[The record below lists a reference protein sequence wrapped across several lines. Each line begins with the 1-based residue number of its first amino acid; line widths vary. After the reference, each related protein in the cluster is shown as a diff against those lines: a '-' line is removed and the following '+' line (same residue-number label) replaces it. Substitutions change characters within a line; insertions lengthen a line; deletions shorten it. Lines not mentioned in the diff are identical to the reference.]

1 MGQNSDLYQYFFHRY
16 LFTVV
21 ERDGDK
27 LISKREY
34 AAFRKSYGLKISD
47 AELNEE
53 MGEFDADGDGK
64 WSQQEFLRA
73 LNDKSDDEGESEREF
88 QVWDRD
94 GDGFVSEGELRD
106 LLVNIGAVELAAVT
120 KALIKEAD
128 LDSDGKIRW
137 EEFISVENMI

>member
-73 LNDKSDDEGESEREF
+73 LNDKSDNEGESEF

-128 LDSDGKIRW
+128 LDGDGKIRW

>member
-1 MGQNSDLYQYFFHRY
+1 MGQISDLYQYFFHRY

-53 MGEFDADGDGK
+53 MGEFDTDGDGE

-73 LNDKSDDEGESEREF
+73 LNNKSDNESESEREF

-128 LDSDGKIRW
+128 LDGDGKIRW

>member
-1 MGQNSDLYQYFFHRY
+1 MGQKSDLYQYFFHRY

-128 LDSDGKIRW
+128 LDGDGKIRW

>member
-1 MGQNSDLYQYFFHRY
+1 MGQKSDLYQYFFHRY

-128 LDSDGKIRW
+128 LDGDGKICW

>member
-1 MGQNSDLYQYFFHRY
+1 MGQISDLYQYFFHRY

-53 MGEFDADGDGK
+53 TGEFDADGDGK

-120 KALIKEAD
+120 KALIKESD
-128 LDSDGKIRW
+128 LDGDGKIRW

>member
-94 GDGFVSEGELRD
+94 GDGFVSEVELRD

>member
-120 KALIKEAD
+120 RALIKEVD
-128 LDSDGKIRW
+128 VDGNGKIRW

>member
-73 LNDKSDDEGESEREF
+73 LNDKSDNEGESEREF

-94 GDGFVSEGELRD
+94 GDGFVSEGELRK

-128 LDSDGKIRW
+128 LDGDGKIRW

>member
-1 MGQNSDLYQYFFHRY
+1 MGQKSDLYQYFFHRY

-34 AAFRKSYGLKISD
+34 AAFRKSCGLKISD

-128 LDSDGKIRW
+128 LDGDGKIRW

>member
-1 MGQNSDLYQYFFHRY
+1 MGQKSDLYQYFFHRY

-73 LNDKSDDEGESEREF
+73 LNNKSDDEGESEREF

-128 LDSDGKIRW
+128 LDGDGKIRW